1 MNSEIIQVLRDTG
14 NMVIIT
20 NSVSIPLLKSLM

>member
-20 NSVSIPLLKSLM
+20 NSILIPLLKSLM